1 MKKILIID
9 DEEDILQIAETVL
22 SNEYEVH
29 SISFL
34 QEPVKQ
40 VLEVNPDLILLDLMV
55 PLTGGGETV
64 RLLKENKKTQN
75 IPVYLFSA
83 NADIDEIA
91 QETGADGYMMKPFKI
106 RDLKHFISD
115 KIEQ

>member
-22 SNEYEVH
+22 KNEYEVH

-34 QEPVKQ
+34 HKPVTQ
-40 VLEVNPDLILLDLMV
+40 VLEVNPDIILLDLGV
-55 PLTGGGETV
+55 PLTGGGETI
-64 RLLKENKKTQN
+64 RLLKKNEKTRN

-83 NADIDEIA
+83 NADIELIA
-91 QETGADGYMMKPFKI
+91 QETGADGYMTKPFKI
-106 RDLKHFISD
+106 KDLKHFISD